1 MSTNEIQGITEQDLA
16 NYLASNPSFFERYA
30 ELLAAIQLSHPL
42 GHRTVSLQERQ
53 ADMLR
58 QRIKGL
64 EQRIIEM
71 IRAGTENL
79 GHFEKLQRWTLAQ
92 MQDGATPEGLL
103 DGLREQFLIPQA
115 ALRVWGVKPEHAEA
129 DWAAPVADEVKALAA
144 EMSEPRCTLND
155 GSAPSRWV
163 AGPVGSMALIPLRRP
178 GQGPDA
184 APFGLIVLSSPDAT
198 RYAPDKGN
206 EFLLRVAEVAGT
218 ALAKH
223 LA

>member
-1 MSTNEIQGITEQDLA
+1 MSNEDIQGITEQDIA
-16 NYLASNPSFFERYA
+16 NYLASNPSFFDRYA

-103 DGLREQFLIPQA
+103 DGLRDQFLIPQA
-115 ALRVWGVKPEHAEA
+115 ALRVWGVKPEHADA
-129 DWAAPVADEVKALAA
+129 TWAASVPDDVKALAG
-144 EMSEPRCTLND
+144 EMTEPRCTLND

-178 GQGPDA
+178 GQSTDA

-206 EFLLRVAEVAGT
+206 EFLLRVAEVAST
-218 ALAKH
+218 ALAQY

>member
-1 MSTNEIQGITEQDLA
+1 MSNIEGITEHDIA
-16 NYLASNPSFFERYA
+16 NYLAANPSFFERHA
-30 ELLAAIQLSHPL
+30 DLLAAVQLSHPL

-92 MQDGATPEGLL
+92 LQDGEPEAMLA
-103 DGLREQFLIPQA
+103 GLREQFLIPQA
-115 ALRVWGVKPEHAEA
+115 ALRLFKVQPAFAEA
-129 DWAAPVADEVKALAA
+129 PWAAAVPAAVQAEVAALA
-144 EMSEPRCTLND
+144 EPICTLNE
-155 GSAPSRWV
+155 GQAVARWV
-163 AGPVGSMALIPLRRP
+163 AGPVASMALVPLRRP
-178 GQGPDA
+178 GQGPEV
-184 APFGLIVLSSPDAT
+184 APFGLIVLASPDAT

-218 ALAKH
+218 ALVRY

>member
-1 MSTNEIQGITEQDLA
+1 VSNQDIQGITEQDLA
-16 NYLASNPSFFERYA
+16 NYLASNPSFFDRYA
-30 ELLAAIQLSHPL
+30 ELLASIQLSHPL

-92 MQDGATPEGLL
+92 MQEGASPEALL
-103 DGLREQFLIPQA
+103 DGLRDQFLIPQA
-115 ALRVWGVKPEHAEA
+115 ALRVWGVKPEFAEA
-129 DWAAPVADEVKALAA
+129 AWAESVSDEVKALAG
-144 EMSEPRCTLND
+144 ELSEPRCSLND

-178 GQGPDA
+178 GVEA
-184 APFGLIVLSSPDAT
+184 APFGMIVLASPDAT

-218 ALAKH
+218 ALAKY